1 MKGKDFKILRWTFMK
16 GMKRLIPAALSAAL
30 LVSGAFGAY
39 PAAASTQDEID
50 SAEAKKSAAES
61 EYSSVQDRISAL
73 QTKKDNAQEYLQDLN
88 DQLTDLNQQL
98 DELQQKYSAT
108 QEEYDT
114 VNQELADAQ
123 AEENVQAKNMA
134 LRIKYIY
141 ENGTGTGALETLF
154 SSGNF
159 SDFLNESTNVSE
171 LTSYDRKVLKEY
183 NQICETITE
192 KQQEVQKESEA
203 ISALQEE
210 SKSKREEI
218 QDLVDSTR
226 QDVQEYADSLEG
238 EQNAAADLLASI
250 EEQQANIDTLNE
262 KAADEVAAADAAAAE
277 TARTSTETA
286 ISNEGSQK
294 PASDAEASGS
304 SSSAAESARSATT
317 ANTSET
323 AAQTPAA
330 TPTAAPTPTPAPTQA
345 APAENASS
353 SGSYSGGV
361 LTAAAGRIEGPS
373 GQETYY
379 NMDMSGVVSIMRS
392 MGNTDEYWVRSDG
405 VKMLGSYVMVA
416 ANLSVRPRGSL
427 IATSLGMGIVVDT
440 GGFAAANPTQL
451 DIATNW

>member
-1 MKGKDFKILRWTFMK
+1 MK
-16 GMKRLIPAALSAAL
+16 GMKRFLPAALSAAL
-30 LVSGAFGAY
+30 LLSGAFGTY
-39 PAAASTQDEID
+39 PAAASTQDEIN
-50 SAEAKKSAAES
+50 SAEAKKSATES
-61 EYSSVQDRISAL
+61 EYNSAQDRISEL
-73 QTKKDNAQEYLQDLN
+73 QAKKDNAQEYLQDLN

-98 DELQQKYSAT
+98 DELQQQYSAT

-123 AEENVQAKNMA
+123 AEESVQAKNMA
-134 LRIKYIY
+134 LRIKYMY

-183 NQICETITE
+183 SEICETIAE
-192 KQQEVQKESEA
+192 KQKEVKKEA
-203 ISALQEE
+203 DQIAGLQEQ

-218 QDLVDSTR
+218 QSLVDSTR
-226 QDVQEYADSLEG
+226 EDVQEYADSLEG

-250 EEQQANIDTLNE
+250 QEQQANIDALNE
-262 KAADEVAAADAAAAE
+262 KAADEVAVADAAAAE
-277 TARTSTETA
+277 KARTSTQVAVSEQETQEA
-286 ISNEGSQK
+286 AAPESKS
-294 PASDAEASGS
+294 SMLASGS
-304 SSSAAESARSATT
+304 TTTSSAGTG
-317 ANTSET
+317 T
-323 AAQTPAA
+323 AAAAA
-330 TPTAAPTPTPAPTQA
+330 TPTPTAAPAPTQA
-345 APAENASS
+345 APAESTTTSS
-353 SGSYSGGV
+353 TYSGAA

-416 ANLSVRPRGSL
+416 ANLGVRPRGSL

>member
-1 MKGKDFKILRWTFMK
+1 MN
-16 GMKRLIPAALSAAL
+16 GMKRFLPAALSAAL
-30 LVSGAFGAY
+30 LVTGVFSAY

-50 SAEAKKSAAES
+50 SAKAKKSAAES
-61 EYSSVQDRISAL
+61 EYSSVQERISDL
-73 QTKKDNAQEYLQDLN
+73 QEKKDNAQEYLQDLN

-98 DELQQKYSAT
+98 DQLQQKYSAT

-114 VNQELADAQ
+114 VNQELADAK

-159 SDFLNESTNVSE
+159 SDFLNESSNVSA

-183 NQICETITE
+183 NEICQTITE
-192 KQQEVQKESEA
+192 KQKEVQKESEA
-203 ISALQEE
+203 ISALQEQ
-210 SKSKREEI
+210 SRSKRAEI

-226 QDVQEYADSLEG
+226 QNVQEYADSLEG

-250 EEQQANIDTLNE
+250 QEQQANIDALNE
-262 KAADEVAAADAAAAE
+262 KAADEVAAADAEAAE
-277 TARTSTETA
+277 KARTSTQTA
-286 ISNEGSQK
+286 ISNEVKQNEAT
-294 PASDAEASGS
+294 PAGAQS
-304 SSSAAESARSATT
+304 SKVTEKVSAT
-317 ANTSET
+317 SEGNV
-323 AAQTPAA
+323 AAAA
-330 TPTAAPTPTPAPTQA
+330 VATPTPAPTQA
-345 APAENASS
+345 VPSTSTAL
-353 SGSYSGGV
+353 SGSYSGAV
-361 LTAAAGRIEGPS
+361 LTAAVGRIEGPS

-427 IATSLGMGIVVDT
+427 IATSLGMGIVTDT
-440 GGFAAANPTQL
+440 GGFAAGNPTQL

>member
-1 MKGKDFKILRWTFMK
+1 MK
-16 GMKRLIPAALSAAL
+16 GMKRFLPAALSAAL

-61 EYSSVQDRISAL
+61 EYNTAQDRISEL
-73 QTKKDNAQEYLQDLN
+73 QAKKDNAQEYLQDLN

-98 DELQQKYSAT
+98 DQLQQEYSAT

-123 AEENVQAKNMA
+123 EEETVQAKNMA

-159 SDFLNESTNVSE
+159 SDFLNESSNVSE

-183 NQICETITE
+183 SEICETIVE
-192 KQQEVQKESEA
+192 KQREVQKESEA
-203 ISALQEE
+203 ISALQEQ
-210 SKSKREEI
+210 SRSKREEI

-250 EEQQANIDTLNE
+250 QEQQANIDALNE

-277 TARTSTETA
+277 KERTSTQTA
-286 ISNEGSQK
+286 IAEETQQETVQ
-294 PASDAEASGS
+294 AAAVSDTAS
-304 SSSAAESARSATT
+304 SSGDAG
-317 ANTSET
+317 T
-323 AAQTPAA
+323 AAAAA
-330 TPTAAPTPTPAPTQA
+330 TPTPTPAPTQA
-345 APAENASS
+345 ASTESAAS
-353 SGSYSGGV
+353 SGSYSGAV

>member
-1 MKGKDFKILRWTFMK
+1 MK
-16 GMKRLIPAALSAAL
+16 GMKRFLPAALSAAL

-61 EYSSVQDRISAL
+61 EYNTAQDRISEL
-73 QTKKDNAQEYLQDLN
+73 QAKKDNAQEYLQDLN

-98 DELQQKYSAT
+98 DQLQQEYSAT

-123 AEENVQAKNMA
+123 EEENVQAKNMA

-159 SDFLNESTNVSE
+159 SDFLNESSNVSE

-183 NQICETITE
+183 SEICETITE
-192 KQQEVQKESEA
+192 KQKEVQKESEA
-203 ISALQEE
+203 ISALQEQ
-210 SKSKREEI
+210 SISKREEI

-250 EEQQANIDTLNE
+250 QEQQANIDALNE

-277 TARTSTETA
+277 KERTSTQTAIAEETQQETA
-286 ISNEGSQK
+286 QAASQS
-294 PASDAEASGS
+294 AAVSDSTSASGDS
-304 SSSAAESARSATT
+304 GNAA
-317 ANTSET
+317 
-323 AAQTPAA
+323 AA
-330 TPTAAPTPTPAPTQA
+330 AAPTPTPAPTQA
-345 APAENASS
+345 VSSESTAS
-353 SGSYSGGV
+353 SGSYSGAV